1 MRKMIFLSLLVSSCS
16 TFSKLSFNSDKK
28 EDRIRIV
35 DNDRSPASVNYFE
48 TPSYEY
54 QSVEGQ
60 ERLSY
65 NPLDNKKVEEQT
77 GSLWNSN
84 GQKSFL
90 FTTNLQKNV
99 GDLVTIKL
107 EDSTKKQLSDEYESV
122 YLRNATKKSRTKY
135 LDKLLDDK
143 DEYSKEEVKKLMFKS
158 AKFSEKLLKVK
169 RAPASTKKRIFSSDE
184 ITARVIGIASNGSY
198 RIQGV
203 QRLVV
208 NKKPYKLVLAG
219 LIRPSDINP
228 DDSVISTKIVD
239 SKIKFY
245 RARS

>member
-1 MRKMIFLSLLVSSCS
+1 MKKFLFLLLLISSCS
-16 TFSKLSFNSDKK
+16 TFSKLTLGSQEK
-28 EDRIRIV
+28 EDRIKIV
-35 DNDRSPASVNYFE
+35 DNDRSPASVNYINE
-48 TPSYEY
+48 ASYTY
-54 QSVEGQ
+54 QSTSGE
-60 ERLSY
+60 ERLAY
-65 NPLDNKKVEEQT
+65 NPVDGKKVEDNG

-107 EDSTKKQLSDEYESV
+107 EDSTKKQLSDEYEAV
-122 YLRNATKKSRTKY
+122 YLRNASKKSRNKY
-135 LDKLLDDK
+135 LEKLLNSK
-143 DEYSKEEVKKLMFKS
+143 EEYSKDEVKKLMFKS
-158 AKFSEKLLKVK
+158 AKFSEKLLNAK

-184 ITARVIGIASNGSY
+184 ITARVTGIASNGSY
-198 RIQGV
+198 KIQGV

-228 DDSVISTKIVD
+228 DDSVTSSKIVD